1 MINYYKKSG
10 LRKKEKKKKK
20 KEGFGVENEES
31 GVAIELGS
39 FLLLGLVK
47 QSFRGWLLEHNNKA
61 VEFSRRP
68 ESLNKNIEN
77 NALHYM
83 QHQLDGLVSK

>member
-1 MINYYKKSG
+1 MDSG
-10 LRKKEKKKKK
+10 KKKKK
-20 KEGFGVENEES
+20 RKEKEGLGVGNEES

-39 FLLLGLVK
+39 FLLLGLAK

-77 NALHYM
+77 NALHYT

>member
-1 MINYYKKSG
+1 MDSG
-10 LRKKEKKKKK
+10 KKKK
-20 KEGFGVENEES
+20 KEEEGFGVGNEES

-39 FLLLGLVK
+39 FLLLGLAK

-83 QHQLDGLVSK
+83 QHQLDGLVSKKR